1 MRKLITRD
9 LVMVASDR
17 LGLILALPG
26 LTLGLVV
33 ITYVLFAKTVCDP
46 LYQPNKLLDLDFLA
60 RINPKVEAQLRE
72 SFSPPSQEKLAFYQ
86 KPLIPRFCHEPN
98 D

>member
-1 MRKLITRD
+1 ML
-9 LVMVASDR
+9 ASDR

-26 LTLGLVV
+26 LILGLVV
-33 ITYVLFAKTVCDP
+33 VTYVLFAKTVCDP

-60 RINPKVEAQLRE
+60 RIKPNVAAQLTE
-72 SFSPPSQEKLAFYQ
+72 FSPPSQENLAFHQ
-86 KPLIPRFCHEPN
+86 EPFIPRFCHEPN

>member
-1 MRKLITRD
+1 MA
-9 LVMVASDR
+9 ASDR
-17 LGLILALPG
+17 IGFILALPG

-33 ITYVLFAKTVCDP
+33 VTYVLFAKTVCDP

-60 RINPKVEAQLRE
+60 RIKPNIAAQLRE

-86 KPLIPRFCHEPN
+86 KQLIPRFCHEPN

>member
-1 MRKLITRD
+1 MA
-9 LVMVASDR
+9 ASDR
-17 LGLILALPG
+17 IGFILALPG

-33 ITYVLFAKTVCDP
+33 VTYVLFAKTVCDP

-60 RINPKVEAQLRE
+60 RIKPNVAAQLRE
-72 SFSPPSQEKLAFYQ
+72 SFSPPSRENLAFYQ
-86 KPLIPRFCHEPN
+86 RPLIPRFCHEAN

>member
-1 MRKLITRD
+1 MA
-9 LVMVASDR
+9 ASDR

-46 LYQPNKLLDLDFLA
+46 LYQSNKLLDLDFLA
-60 RINPKVEAQLRE
+60 RIKPKLEAQLRE
-72 SFSPPSQEKLAFYQ
+72 SFSPPSQEKLAFFQ